1 MPDIVVSIVQMNIA
15 WQKPSNNR
23 KKIEKLLKESKPAD
37 LIVLPEMFTTGFTM
51 ETDKFSETMEG
62 ETIEWMKRLSNST
75 RSVITGSLII
85 EERGRYYNRLI
96 WMRPDGTFKHYDKR
110 HLFRMA
116 GEDEHFSE
124 GNRKIF
130 PVLKGWRICPLVCYD
145 LRFPVWSRNQ
155 NDYDL
160 LIYVANWPD
169 TRRDAWNTLVQARA
183 MENYSPV
190 VAVNRVGQDGRGNT
204 YSGDSV
210 VYDEKGEKLSSL
222 EPKVEGVEA
231 VKLSLKGL
239 KAYRDKFPV
248 YLDADS
254 FAIQE

>member
-23 KKIEKLLKESKPAD
+23 RKIEKLLNGSKPAD

-51 ETDKFSETMEG
+51 DVQSQAEKMEG
-62 ETIEWMKRLSNST
+62 ETMEWMKRLSVES

-85 EERGRYYNRLI
+85 EENGRYYNRLI
-96 WMRPDGTFKHYDKR
+96 WMRPDGTYKHYDKR

-124 GNRKIF
+124 GQRKIF
-130 PVLKGWRICPLVCYD
+130 PVLKGWRICPLICYD

-160 LIYVANWPD
+160 LIYVANWPEA
-169 TRRDAWNTLVQARA
+169 RRSAWKTLSQARA

-190 VAVNRVGQDGRGNT
+190 VAVNRIGRDGQGRT
-204 YSGDSV
+204 YSGDSA
-210 VYDEKGEKLSSL
+210 VYDAKGELLSRM
-222 EPKVEGVEA
+222 EDNVEGVET
-231 VKLSLKGL
+231 VKLSIKDLKS
-239 KAYRDKFPV
+239 YREKFPA